1 MLCDRF
7 VDSSRAYQGGGGGI
21 TDADLLTLHG
31 FGSMGL
37 LPDRTFLL
45 TVSADEAARRLTERG
60 GSDRMGNK
68 PADYQTRLAARFVE
82 MAKAEPARWRIVD
95 ADAAAMMI
103 GHQDAEKAF
112 LEAWQG
118 GRLHHAWLLAGP
130 QGMGKG
136 LFAERVARFLVTHGR
151 GGDGQSVTLDDRG
164 DDAAAR
170 LVDAG
175 NHPEIL
181 RLARQPKDKAKELA
195 RNITIE
201 QVRQMIRR
209 LHLSLSLGEWR
220 VIIVDAVDDLETDG
234 ANALLKTLEEP
245 PAKTLFLLVS
255 HSPGRLLPT
264 IRSRCRTLR
273 FQPVERDVMTP
284 WLHELRPMLEMAEVR
299 AIVAASGGVPGKA
312 LALIDSDVAVME
324 KKLLAIA
331 TSGDPENRLREALA
345 REVGGTSNRARLELV
360 IDIVPGLLA
369 RLARER
375 PVTEIAPI
383 LAQWD
388 RVQRTVRDAIR
399 GSYDGAMVG
408 FEIGNCLAEL
418 APRTK

>member
-1 MLCDRF
+1 
-7 VDSSRAYQGGGGGI
+7 
-21 TDADLLTLHG
+21 
-31 FGSMGL
+31 
-37 LPDRTFLL
+37 
-45 TVSADEAARRLTERG
+45 
-60 GSDRMGNK
+60 
-68 PADYQTRLAARFVE
+68 
-82 MAKAEPARWRIVD
+82 
-95 ADAAAMMI
+95 MI
-103 GHQDAEKAF
+103 GHQDATSAF

-136 LFAERVARFLVTHGR
+136 AFAARVARFLVTHGR
-151 GGDGQSVTLDDRG
+151 AGGGQAVALDDVGDG
-164 DDAAAR
+164 AAAR

-181 RLARQPKDKAKELA
+181 SLTRQPKDKSKDLA
-195 RNITIE
+195 RNITID

-209 LHLSLSLGEWR
+209 QHLSLSLGDWR
-220 VIIVDAVDDLETDG
+220 VIIVDAVDDLENDG

-245 PAKTLFLLVS
+245 PAQTLFLLVS

-273 FQPVERDVMTP
+273 FQPVATDVMTT
-284 WLHELRPMLEMAEVR
+284 WLHELRPMLEMPEVR
-299 AIVAASGGVPGKA
+299 AIAAASGGVPGKA
-312 LALIDSDVAVME
+312 IALIDSDVAVME
-324 KKLLAIA
+324 KKLRAIA
-331 TSGDPENRLREALA
+331 AGGDPGNRLREALA
-345 REVGGTSNRARLELV
+345 REVSGVANRTRLELV

-369 RLARER
+369 ELARER
-375 PVTEIAPI
+375 PVAEIGPI

-388 RVQRTVRDAIR
+388 RVQRTVRDAVR

-418 APRTK
+418 APRTR